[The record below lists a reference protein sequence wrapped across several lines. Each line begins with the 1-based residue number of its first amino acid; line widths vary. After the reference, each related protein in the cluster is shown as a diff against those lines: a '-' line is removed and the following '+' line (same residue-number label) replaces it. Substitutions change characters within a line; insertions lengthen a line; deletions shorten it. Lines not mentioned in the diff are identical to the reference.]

1 MEGRHFT
8 GSHSECLYLE
18 RDTKLAGQGIAE
30 IIGVNLFA
38 EEKKEKKKGKQGQS

>member
-1 MEGRHFT
+1 MKGRHFT
-8 GSHSECLYLE
+8 GSRSECLYLE